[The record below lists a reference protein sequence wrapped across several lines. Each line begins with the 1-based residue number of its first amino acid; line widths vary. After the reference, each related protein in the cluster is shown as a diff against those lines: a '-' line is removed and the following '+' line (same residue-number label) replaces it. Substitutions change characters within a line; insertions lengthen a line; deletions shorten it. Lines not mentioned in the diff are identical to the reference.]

1 MAFAEAAFAEAWNM
15 LAAEEYAFME
25 VALPNVEGADWGPLT
40 RFAYSSIPLPLD
52 DVRAHLPEDVIKS
65 NHPEASIS
73 YKGERLINDPKEEWF
88 EFTGK
93 KAGRAKCSNSKSKE
107 KCDEYS
113 KKYQSMK
120 EEANRVTSS
129 MK

>member
-1 MAFAEAAFAEAWNM
+1 M
-15 LAAEEYAFME
+15 
-25 VALPNVEGADWGPLT
+25 GPLT

-52 DVRAHLPEDVIKS
+52 DVRAHLPEDMIKS
-65 NHPEASIS
+65 NHPEVSIS
-73 YKGERLINDPKEEWF
+73 YKGERLINDPKEDWF

-120 EEANRVTSS
+120 EEANRVISS